1 MKISYEEF
9 IEKYNLNDFKKI
21 LELKGHDKIDFY
33 NDLNRI
39 MQTICKI
46 FDKLTSIPSL
56 RGGQVLMS
64 LAKLEKP
71 DSVINKTDVK
81 NCLNI
86 DRLEKLFHSFD
97 YLEQHNYININKKT
111 SKFHIIRLNIKDNP
125 DFKLFQEIVQE
136 FWDSPEE
143 NKEKLKQWRD
153 SR

>member
-1 MKISYEEF
+1 MTISYEDF
-9 IEKYNLNDFKKI
+9 IKKYKLDDFKKA

-33 NDLNRI
+33 NELNRI

-64 LAKLEKP
+64 IAKLQTS

-86 DRLEKLFHSFD
+86 DRLEKLFHSFE
-97 YLEQHNYININKKT
+97 YLEQHNYVNINKKT
-111 SKFHIIRLNIKDNP
+111 SKFHIIRLNTKENP
-125 DFKLFQEIVQE
+125 DLKLFQEIVQK
-136 FWDSPEE
+136 FWDSPEK
-143 NKEKLKQWRD
+143 NKKKLTEWRE
-153 SR
+153 SI